1 MKNITYLRHTS
12 ERNLVTWLVAGERLG
27 QHSQVGT
34 VDKDWRRPCITVGH
48 STANWDGITKVDP
61 TADCASITEGYPAIH
76 CGGSTIADIVT
87 TRGSTEAAIITTS
100 SMTEDDT
107 TTDGRFA
114 KVATVRTVL
123 VLLKI
128 WLTGLTKLHTRLTYQ
143 LIGLG
148 VRLEG

>member
-1 MKNITYLRHTS
+1 M
-12 ERNLVTWLVAGERLG
+12 G

-76 CGGSTIADIVT
+76 CRGSSKADRVTNCGVTIADIVT

-128 WLTGLTKLHTRLTYQ
+128 WLTGLTYQ
-143 LIGLG
+143 LVGLG

>member
-12 ERNLVTWLVAGERLG
+12 ERNLVSWLVAGERLG

-76 CGGSTIADIVT
+76 WGSTIADIVT

-128 WLTGLTKLHTRLTYQ
+128 WLTGLTYQ
-143 LIGLG
+143 LVGLG

>member
-1 MKNITYLRHTS
+1 M
-12 ERNLVTWLVAGERLG
+12 G

-76 CGGSTIADIVT
+76 CRGSTIADIVT